1 MVSQA
6 SGNSGG
12 PLNPAMRMLASQEF
26 EAQGFVGIT
35 EIVKAADNVHT
46 SGERVR
52 LVSQHTRATG

>member
-26 EAQGFVGIT
+26 EAQGFVSIT
-35 EIVKAADNVHT
+35 EIVKATNNVH
-46 SGERVR
+46 SSCERLW
-52 LVSQHTRATG
+52 LVS